1 MNEVEKNVTDKLY
14 KINIEEFE
22 SSGSSFSYAIYNRM
36 SEEGKNEASNL
47 FEGIPIDISLA
58 NKLMKII
65 SDICS
70 QICLLLYQTPMGDNA
85 KKRIETLRK
94 TNDGFIIA
102 EQDLLL
108 RGSGEILGTRQSG
121 FHIFKMANLNED
133 TDLLDMANKNAK
145 EIVENNGLN
154 ENIRL
159 LLQLFSKDE
168 ALKYLDAG

>member
-1 MNEVEKNVTDKLY
+1 MNEVEKIVTDKLY

-70 QICLLLYQTPMGDNA
+70 KNDEYILPGTTVSEAIFRILVANQNEPLSVLDIHSRLASAWASVIYLKNLSEDVVTRVLEGPNKYYF
-85 KKRIETLRK
+85 IET
-94 TNDGFIIA
+94 
-102 EQDLLL
+102 E
-108 RGSGEILGTRQSG
+108 
-121 FHIFKMANLNED
+121 
-133 TDLLDMANKNAK
+133 
-145 EIVENNGLN
+145 
-154 ENIRL
+154 
-159 LLQLFSKDE
+159 
-168 ALKYLDAG
+168 